1 MTDYEYILQQ
11 AKKAHYSKWNDEEL
25 RKCVDMLPNLSRQ
38 ELITLTLNKWTK
50 EAKVL
55 RECIFNILYKD
66 KIGKREERIKNLETN
81 ALIAE
86 FQDKNSGNVALCR
99 VELKEPYKASRDME
113 EIAEI
118 LAKSNKS
125 DQAWLEKQQKK
136 SKEGELKSN

>member
-1 MTDYEYILQQ
+1 MQPDQFYIIMTDYEYILLQ
-11 AKKAHYSKWNDEEL
+11 AKKFHFTGWNDEKL
-25 RKCVDMLPNLSRQ
+25 RKCVDMLPNLTRQ

-86 FQDKNSGNVALCR
+86 ERAKAENESSG
-99 VELKEPYKASRDME
+99 
-113 EIAEI
+113 
-118 LAKSNKS
+118 
-125 DQAWLEKQQKK
+125 
-136 SKEGELKSN
+136 

>member
-11 AKKAHYSKWNDEEL
+11 AKKSHFTGWSDEEL

-66 KIGKREERIKNLETN
+66 KIGKREERIK
-81 ALIAE
+81 
-86 FQDKNSGNVALCR
+86 KSGN
-99 VELKEPYKASRDME
+99 
-113 EIAEI
+113 
-118 LAKSNKS
+118 
-125 DQAWLEKQQKK
+125 
-136 SKEGELKSN
+136 

>member
-11 AKKAHYSKWNDEEL
+11 AKRFHFTGWNDEEL
-25 RKCVDMLPNLSRQ
+25 RKCVDMLPNLTRQ

-86 FQDKNSGNVALCR
+86 FQDRNSGNVALCR
-99 VELKEPYKASRDME
+99 VELKERYKAGWDME
-113 EIAEI
+113 EIAE
-118 LAKSNKS
+118 LFARSNKS
-125 DQAWLEKQQKK
+125 DQAWLDKQQKK
-136 SKEGELKSN
+136 AKE

>member
-11 AKKAHYSKWNDEEL
+11 AKKFHFTDWNDEEL

-99 VELKEPYKASRDME
+99 VELKERYKAGRDME

-118 LAKSNKS
+118 LSKSNKC

-136 SKEGELKSN
+136 SKEGE

>member
-1 MTDYEYILQQ
+1 
-11 AKKAHYSKWNDEEL
+11 
-25 RKCVDMLPNLSRQ
+25 MLPNLSRQ
-38 ELITLTLNKWTK
+38 ELINLTLNKWTK

-86 FQDKNSGNVALCR
+86 FLERNSGNVALCR
-99 VELKEPYKASRDME
+99 VELKERYKAGRDME
-113 EIAEI
+113 EIAE
-118 LAKSNKS
+118 LFARSNKS

-136 SKEGELKSN
+136 EKD

>member
-1 MTDYEYILQQ
+1 MTNYEYILQQ
-11 AKKAHYSKWNDEEL
+11 AKKFHYTGWSDEEL

-55 RECIFNILYKD
+55 RECIFNIWYKD

-86 FQDKNSGNVALCR
+86 FQDRNSGNVALCR
-99 VELKEPYKASRDME
+99 AELKERYKAGRDMK
-113 EIAEI
+113 EIAE
-118 LAKSNKS
+118 LFAHSNKS

-136 SKEGELKSN
+136 EKY

>member
-11 AKKAHYSKWNDEEL
+11 AKKFHFIGWNDEEL
-25 RKCVDMLPNLSRQ
+25 RKCVDMLPNLTRQ

-86 FQDKNSGNVALCR
+86 FKDSKSGNVALCR
-99 VELKEPYKASRDME
+99 VELKERYKAGRDRE
-113 EIAEI
+113 EIAE
-118 LAKSNKS
+118 LFTHSNKS
-125 DQAWLEKQQKK
+125 DKAWLEKQQKK
-136 SKEGELKSN
+136 EKE

>member
-11 AKKAHYSKWNDEEL
+11 AKKFHFTGWNDEEL
-25 RKCVDMLPNLSRQ
+25 RKCVDMLPNLTRQ
-38 ELITLTLNKWTK
+38 ELITLTLNRWTK

-86 FQDKNSGNVALCR
+86 FKDSKSGNVALCR
-99 VELKEPYKASRDME
+99 VELKERYKAGRDME
-113 EIAEI
+113 EIAK
-118 LAKSNKS
+118 LFTHSNKS
-125 DQAWLEKQQKK
+125 DKAWLEKQQKNE
-136 SKEGELKSN
+136 KE

>member
-11 AKKAHYSKWNDEEL
+11 AKKFHFTGWNDEEL

-38 ELITLTLNKWTK
+38 ELINLTLNRWTK

-55 RECIFNILYKD
+55 RESIFNILYKD

-86 FQDKNSGNVALCR
+86 FLDRNSGNVALCR
-99 VELKEPYKASRDME
+99 VELKERYKAGRDME
-113 EIAEI
+113 EIAE
-118 LAKSNKS
+118 LFTHSNKS
-125 DQAWLEKQQKK
+125 DKAWLEKQQKK
-136 SKEGELKSN
+136 EKD

>member
-11 AKKAHYSKWNDEEL
+11 AKKFHFTGWNDEEL
-25 RKCVDMLPNLSRQ
+25 RKCVDMLPNLTRQ
-38 ELITLTLNKWTK
+38 ELITLTLNRWTK

-86 FQDKNSGNVALCR
+86 FLDRNSGNVALCR
-99 VELKEPYKASRDME
+99 VELKERYKVGRDME
-113 EIAEI
+113 EIAE
-118 LAKSNKS
+118 LFTHSNKS
-125 DQAWLEKQQKK
+125 DKAWLEKQQKK
-136 SKEGELKSN
+136 EKE

>member
-11 AKKAHYSKWNDEEL
+11 AKKFHFIGWKDEEL
-25 RKCVDMLPNLSRQ
+25 RRCVDMLPNLTRQ
-38 ELITLTLNKWTK
+38 ELITLTLNRWTK

-86 FQDKNSGNVALCR
+86 FLDRNSGNVALCR
-99 VELKEPYKASRDME
+99 VELKERYKAGRDME
-113 EIAEI
+113 EIAE
-118 LAKSNKS
+118 LFTHSNKS
-125 DQAWLEKQQKK
+125 DKAWLEKQQKK
-136 SKEGELKSN
+136 EKE

>member
-11 AKKAHYSKWNDEEL
+11 AKMFHFIGWNDEEL
-25 RKCVDMLPNLSRQ
+25 RKCVDMLPNLTRQ

-86 FQDKNSGNVALCR
+86 FLDRNSGNVALCR
-99 VELKEPYKASRDME
+99 VELKERFKAGRDME
-113 EIAEI
+113 EIAE
-118 LAKSNKS
+118 LFTHSNKS
-125 DQAWLEKQQKK
+125 DKAWLEKQQKK
-136 SKEGELKSN
+136 EKE

>member
-11 AKKAHYSKWNDEEL
+11 AKKFHFTGWNDEEL
-25 RKCVDMLPNLSRQ
+25 RKCVDMLQNLTRQ

-66 KIGKREERIKNLETN
+66 KIGKETN

-86 FQDKNSGNVALCR
+86 FKDRKSGNVALCR
-99 VELKEPYKASRDME
+99 VELKERYKAGRDME
-113 EIAEI
+113 EIAE
-118 LAKSNKS
+118 LFTHSNKS
-125 DQAWLEKQQKK
+125 DKAWLEKQQKK
-136 SKEGELKSN
+136 EKE

>member
-11 AKKAHYSKWNDEEL
+11 AKKFHFTCWNDEEL
-25 RKCVDMLPNLSRQ
+25 RKCVDMLPNLTRQ

-86 FQDKNSGNVALCR
+86 FKDSKSGNVALCR
-99 VELKEPYKASRDME
+99 VELKERYKAGRDME
-113 EIAEI
+113 EIAE
-118 LAKSNKS
+118 LFTHSNKS
-125 DQAWLEKQQKK
+125 DKAWLEKQQKNE
-136 SKEGELKSN
+136 KE

>member
-11 AKKAHYSKWNDEEL
+11 ARKARYSKWSDEEL
-25 RKCVDMLPNLSRQ
+25 RKCVDMLPNLTRP

-86 FQDKNSGNVALCR
+86 FLDRNSGNVALCR
-99 VELKEPYKASRDME
+99 VELKERYKAGRDME
-113 EIAEI
+113 EIAE
-118 LAKSNKS
+118 LFARSNKS

-136 SKEGELKSN
+136 EKD

>member
-1 MTDYEYILQQ
+1 MTDFEYIYQQ
-11 AKKAHYSKWNDEEL
+11 VKLAHYKGWNDEEL
-25 RKCVDMLPNLSRQ
+25 RKCVDMLPNLTRQ

-86 FQDKNSGNVALCR
+86 FLERNSGNVALCR
-99 VELKEPYKASRDME
+99 VELKERYKAGRDME

-118 LAKSNKS
+118 LARSNKS
-125 DQAWLEKQQKK
+125 DQAWQEKQQKK
-136 SKEGELKSN
+136 EKD